1 MLQCVVVSCSVWL
14 CVVVFLRKLSLI
26 QEQDISKYT
35 IEVDVLMMETD
46 KMMIKIYKMMMMMKR
61 VKMPSENVGSS
72 P

>member
-1 MLQCVVVSCSVWL
+1 
-14 CVVVFLRKLSLI
+14 VFLRKLSLI

-35 IEVDVLMMETD
+35 IEVDVLMMKTD